1 MLVEE
6 AATLTEFGICDETTG
21 LRDVTQELKFRVTS
35 SVERVN
41 QAGLMLDLSQ
51 QCYQLLD
58 KVLRLYNF
66 QTQAFRR
73 RCFQSTALD
82 FTPCYG
88 YASTNHGL
96 LVSYGVWTA
105 FTDYWTGPEFILLRG
120 VAKGD
125 PPPNSVT
132 VLFTCGTLIHVL
144 KLQ

>member
-1 MLVEE
+1 VLVEE

-88 YASTNHGL
+88 YASTNPGL

-105 FTDYWTGPEFILLRG
+105 DCFHGLLDWTRIYLAQGCSEG
-120 VAKGD
+120 GT
-125 PPPNSVT
+125 PPPN
-132 VLFTCGTLIHVL
+132 
-144 KLQ
+144 Q